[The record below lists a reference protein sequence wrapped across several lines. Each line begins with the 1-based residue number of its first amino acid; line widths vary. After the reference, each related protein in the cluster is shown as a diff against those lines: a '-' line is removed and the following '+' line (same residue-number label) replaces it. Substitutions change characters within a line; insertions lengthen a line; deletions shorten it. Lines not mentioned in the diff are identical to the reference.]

1 MRDFLFW
8 WEMFTG
14 LDKARES
21 NGSFKTCGSLIDV
34 SERVTAVFMSCLAM
48 SHLVCYVS
56 HEAEVIGV

>member
-8 WEMFTG
+8 CEMFTG
-14 LDKARES
+14 LDKARGS
-21 NGSFKTCGSLIDV
+21 NGWFKTCGGLIDV

-48 SHLVCYVS
+48 SHPVCYVS